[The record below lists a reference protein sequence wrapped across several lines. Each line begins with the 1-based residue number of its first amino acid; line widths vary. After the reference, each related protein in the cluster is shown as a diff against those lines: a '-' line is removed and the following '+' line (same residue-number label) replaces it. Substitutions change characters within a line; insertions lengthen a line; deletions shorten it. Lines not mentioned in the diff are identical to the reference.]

1 MRKST
6 VPSLPPQL
14 VFPAE
19 CHFAECHGAKCHNF
33 ECHYAKCHYSECHYT
48 ECHYAKCHYAECHY
62 AECHG
67 AKIMLPFSG
76 QKASSSHQDHEEG
89 SSPGIS
95 GHPKSD
101 PDARSAG
108 RVLPG
113 RRLVRHWSEG
123 ERVAPAVH
131 LRKLDR
137 FL

>member
-6 VPSLPPQL
+6 VLSLPPQL
-14 VFPAE
+14 VLSVE
-19 CHFAECHGAKCHNF
+19 CHFAECHFAKF
-33 ECHYAKCHYSECHYT
+33 
-48 ECHYAKCHYAECHY
+48 HYAECHY
-62 AECHG
+62 AECHCTECHY
-67 AKIMLPFSG
+67 AECHYTECHYAECNAIMSTFSG
-76 QKASSSHQDHEEG
+76 QKAASSHQDHEEG

-95 GHPKSD
+95 GHPKPD
-101 PDARSAG
+101 PDAGSAG